1 MINGLKIKILVLIVE
16 KILINFYT
24 NNKNKMG
31 VLNPQDKFIVWSL
44 INFYEFSLGFLLGL
58 VVNEISFK
66 ILPFNKNENILS
78 TLLLVIVIGVLSIN
92 LTLYLREWVNN
103 LPGLNKYNLKEMT
116 NFSHPPP
123 IALTFGFWITHK
135 QLKARNK
142 SVQKYIFKI
151 IGSPADV

>member
-58 VVNEISFK
+58 V
-66 ILPFNKNENILS
+66 
-78 TLLLVIVIGVLSIN
+78 
-92 LTLYLREWVNN
+92 LTLIFGIGKSQSKSICRYL
-103 LPGLNKYNLKEMT
+103 GYNYDSRLSS
-116 NFSHPPP
+116 FSSNASF
-123 IALTFGFWITHK
+123 ALLRHSF
-135 QLKARNK
+135 
-142 SVQKYIFKI
+142 S
-151 IGSPADV
+151 